1 MDLSIS
7 SNKPIG
13 FGIITCDNLQQ
24 ARDRSCPTE
33 NIKQAT
39 SLKLGSGFD
48 PETEMGPL
56 ISENHRVYVDNLV
69 RASISEGAEVIC
81 GGEKVSGMGFFYEPT
96 IMAKIK
102 NDMTVYRNEVFGP
115 VLTVMPFEDED
126 EAVELA
132 NDTHFGLAGSIWT
145 SDIARAHRM
154 ASSIRA
160 GLIWINSHGI
170 PDLSVPFGGY
180 KQSGWGR
187 ENGWN
192 SMENFTELKSVMVK
206 L

>member
-1 MDLSIS
+1 
-7 SNKPIG
+7 
-13 FGIITCDNLQQ
+13 
-24 ARDRSCPTE
+24 
-33 NIKQAT
+33 
-39 SLKLGSGFD
+39 
-48 PETEMGPL
+48 
-56 ISENHRVYVDNLV
+56 
-69 RASISEGAEVIC
+69 
-81 GGEKVSGMGFFYEPT
+81 
-96 IMAKIK
+96 
-102 NDMTVYRNEVFGP
+102 
-115 VLTVMPFEDED
+115 MPFEDED

-132 NDTHFGLAGSIWT
+132 NNTHFGLAGSIWT

-192 SMENFTELKSVMVK
+192 SMENCTELKSVMVK